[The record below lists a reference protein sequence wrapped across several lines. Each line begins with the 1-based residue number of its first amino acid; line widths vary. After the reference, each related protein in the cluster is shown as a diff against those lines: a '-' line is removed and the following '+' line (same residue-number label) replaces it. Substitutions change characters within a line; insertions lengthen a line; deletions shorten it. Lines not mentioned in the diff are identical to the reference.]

1 MLRQLRMKAAPSVP
15 VSNSSVCCFAPLF
28 VLSRNP

>member
-15 VSNSSVCCFAPLF
+15 VSNSIVCWAAPSF
-28 VLSRNP
+28 ERSRRP